1 MGDHIYGCDICSE
14 VCPWNR
20 FAVESRRMLLIARHD
35 LAGVTLREL
44 LAMDQPQFAAV
55 FRKTPMKRTK
65 LSGLLRNACI
75 AAANTRRLDCLD
87 LLVKLC
93 SHESSVVRAHA
104 VWAVFRL
111 MDRQQAIAQLS
122 HLMAAETDPL
132 VLQEYS
138 AELGGQAG
146 AADY

>member
-1 MGDHIYGCDICSE
+1 
-14 VCPWNR
+14 
-20 FAVESRRMLLIARHD
+20 MLLIARHD

-75 AAANTRRLDCLD
+75 VAANTKRVDCLD
-87 LLVKLC
+87 LLMKLC
-93 SHESSVVRAHA
+93 SHESAVVRAHA

-122 HLMAAETDPL
+122 NPMAAETDPL

-138 AELGGQAG
+138 AEVGGHSARSP
-146 AADY
+146 Y